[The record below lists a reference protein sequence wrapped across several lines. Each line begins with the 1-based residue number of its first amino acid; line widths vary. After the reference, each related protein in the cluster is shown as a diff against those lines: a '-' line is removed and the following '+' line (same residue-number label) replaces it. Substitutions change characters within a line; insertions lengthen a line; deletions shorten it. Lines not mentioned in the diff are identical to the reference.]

1 MEVKVGKE
9 RANKNKIDQ
18 RLTIKKIDCNIMLVN
33 TRSKVGW
40 KKTTH
45 PMDRTTKNTFHEHNL
60 HVHVLPKVSPS

>member
-33 TRSKVGW
+33 TRSKVG
-40 KKTTH
+40 
-45 PMDRTTKNTFHEHNL
+45 
-60 HVHVLPKVSPS
+60 